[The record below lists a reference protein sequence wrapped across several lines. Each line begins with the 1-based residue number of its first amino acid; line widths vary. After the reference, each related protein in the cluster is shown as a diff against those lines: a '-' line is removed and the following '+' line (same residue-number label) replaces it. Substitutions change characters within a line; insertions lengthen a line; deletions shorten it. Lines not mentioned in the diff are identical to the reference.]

1 VNDLNLPTDAGRV
14 LIVEDE
20 RGLREGLMGA
30 VQQIGCQA
38 FAAASVQ
45 AARKLLAETEVDCM
59 LLDIRLKD
67 GDGLELLAELRAGPL
82 RDMPV
87 IVATAYSDSERTI
100 RAMRDGA
107 FDYVTKPFDLAALL
121 VTVRRALDQRR
132 LRRAMGGSSDVPHI
146 APHGL
151 VGASAAMLATWK
163 LIGRAAASS
172 APVLVTGETGVG
184 KELVARAVHDYSTRS
199 TQPFVAVNLAALPPS
214 LLESE
219 LFGHERGAFTGAGS
233 RRVGRFEQAAGGT
246 LFLDEIG
253 DLDAS
258 LQTKLLRVLQEG
270 TFERVGGQDSL
281 ELGARVVTATNKPV
295 HPGQPGCALREDLYY
310 RLAVVEIQV
319 PPLRA
324 RRSDIPLLVAHA
336 LRATPARALSEAAM
350 ERLLGYAWPGNVR
363 ELIHVVERAAVLC
376 GAEVIDVADLPDA
389 VREPGP
395 VAAELSPPDG
405 SNLHEAVARLERRM
419 IEAAL
424 AETNGNRSEAARR
437 LGIARAQLYAKIEE
451 YGL

>member
-1 VNDLNLPTDAGRV
+1 MSGAQGEAGRV

-20 RGLREGLMGA
+20 RGLREGLVGA
-30 VQQIGCQA
+30 VAQLGCEALPASGIQQ
-38 FAAASVQ
+38 
-45 AARKLLAETEVDCM
+45 ARQLLAEQEVDCV

-82 RDMPV
+82 RDLPV
-87 IVATAYSDSERTI
+87 IIATAYSDSERTI

-107 FDYVTKPFDLAALL
+107 FDYVTKPFDLPALL
-121 VTVRRALDQRR
+121 VTVRRALEQRR
-132 LRRAMGGSSDVPHI
+132 LRRAS
-146 APHGL
+146 APLDAPRVESGGL

-163 LIGRAAASS
+163 LIGRAAAST

-184 KELVARAVHDYSTRS
+184 KELVARAVHDYSARS
-199 TQPFVAVNLAALPPS
+199 REPFVAVNLAALPPT

-219 LFGHERGAFTGAGS
+219 LFGHERGAFTGASS
-233 RRVGRFEQAAGGT
+233 RRAGRLELAAGGT

-253 DLDAS
+253 DLDPS

-270 TFERVGGQDSL
+270 KFERVGGQDTL
-281 ELGARVVTATNKPV
+281 ELRARVVSATNKPV
-295 HPGQPGCALREDLYY
+295 HPGENGCALREDLYY

-336 LRATPARALSEAAM
+336 LRATPARAVSEPAM

-363 ELIHVVERAAVLC
+363 ELFHVVERAAVLC
-376 GAEVIDVADLPDA
+376 GGEIIDVADLPENL
-389 VREPGP
+389 REKSRTPSPGG
-395 VAAELSPPDG
+395 EEG
-405 SNLHEAVARLERRM
+405 SLNLRDAVARLEQRM
-419 IEAAL
+419 IQAAL

-451 YGL
+451 FGL